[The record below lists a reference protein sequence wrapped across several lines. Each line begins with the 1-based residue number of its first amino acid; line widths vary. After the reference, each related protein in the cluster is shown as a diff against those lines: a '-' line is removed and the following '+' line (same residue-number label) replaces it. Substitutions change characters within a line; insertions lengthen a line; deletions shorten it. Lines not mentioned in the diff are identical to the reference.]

1 MGEKMKFLI
10 FGTGLFYENRKYKFK
25 PNEIIGFIDND
36 SQKWGQKLDNIKVYK
51 PSEGIALSYDKII
64 LMSTKKEQMR
74 KQLIDELGVKSNKL
88 MLWEDYVQEG
98 ERRHLEIYYS
108 SSYTYD
114 EKSNRILIISEFLNY
129 NGGSLA
135 AIYAAKALQLKD
147 YEVVLAAPGG
157 NLEFIR
163 EQVDDGLTIF
173 LYHNLNYDSWEDMSW
188 MKNFSFM
195 IVNTFQMLPV
205 VCTVCK
211 HIPLFWWIH
220 EPHEVYDLLNCKNC
234 NQLNKVIKDIEMID
248 IYAVSRI
255 AANIFKSYFN
265 VAELEILPYAIPDKI
280 ENNCKNKT
288 SKKFI
293 FAIVGQL
300 SYRKAHD
307 IFLNAIEALNDQEKK
322 NVEFWIIGGTNKGG
336 LDSFFYDNVIRK
348 MKEIPQV
355 KLWGVLS
362 RKEIENIYPNFDV
375 LVIPSREET
384 MSIVATEGMMYGKV
398 CIISENTGMA
408 SYIQNGKNGLIC
420 KCGSVSSLQEQ
431 MQWVL
436 KNKDKLNAIGKNA
449 RQTYEENFTMDK
461 FGNKL
466 VDIIK
471 NGK

>member
-36 SQKWGQKLDNIKVYK
+36 SQKWGQQLDNNKIYK

-88 MLWEDYVQEG
+88 MLWEDYIQEG

-114 EKSNRILIISEFLNY
+114 EKRNRILIISDFLNY

-135 AIYAAKALQLKD
+135 AVYAAKALQLKG

-173 LYHNLNYDSWEDMSW
+173 LYHNLNFDSWEDLSW
-188 MKNFSFM
+188 MKKFSFM
-195 IVNTFQMLPV
+195 IINTFQMLPV
-205 VCTVCK
+205 VCAVCK
-211 HIPLFWWIH
+211 HTPLFWWIH
-220 EPHEVYDLLNCKNC
+220 EAHEVYDLLNSKNY
-234 NQLNKVIKDIEMID
+234 NQLYKGIKNIKAID

-255 AANIFKSYFN
+255 AANIFNSYYN
-265 VAELEILPYAIPDKI
+265 QAELMILPYAIPDK
-280 ENNCKNKT
+280 NKKNCKKKT
-288 SKKFI
+288 SRKFI
-293 FAIVGQL
+293 FAIIGPL
-300 SYRKAHD
+300 LYIKAHD
-307 IFLNAIEALNDQEKK
+307 IFLNAIEALNDQEKM
-322 NVEFWIIGGTNKGG
+322 NAEFWIIGDTNTRGF
-336 LDSFFYDNVIRK
+336 DSSFYDNVICK
-348 MKEIPQV
+348 MKEVPQV
-355 KLWGVLS
+355 KLWGELS
-362 RKEIENIYPNFDV
+362 RKEIEKIYPNIDV

-408 SYIQNGKNGLIC
+408 LYIQNGKNGLIC

-436 KNKDKLNAIGKNA
+436 KNKDQLDAIGKNA
-449 RQTYEENFTMDK
+449 RKTYEENFTMDK
-461 FGNKL
+461 FGNRL